1 MMTKHSQRTIPWGR
15 ALVLTLAIVGF
26 AAGGMCFAAE
36 PDLPAAYQSRQ
47 AVSGVIR
54 IWGHGSYNPTQD
66 FIEALV
72 LAWEEGFRKQQPEVR
87 FENHLNGTAAAIGAL
102 YAGVGDLAL
111 MGREIWLPEVSAFKE
126 VFGYEP
132 TGLNVVTGSFDVRNR
147 GYAIV
152 IFVNKDNPLSGLT
165 LTQLD
170 GIFGIDRRRGGPAI
184 RTWGDLGLTGEWR
197 DQRIKLYGLPI
208 ARGFAEY
215 FEQTVFLGGHKWRA
229 ALREFADE
237 PGSKG
242 GATDGGQKMLDA
254 LAVDRYGIGYAGLL
268 YHNAKVKPL
277 ALAEND
283 KGPLVAPTKDSVLNH
298 SYPLTRMI
306 TMYLNKVPGKP
317 ADPKLTEFLRYVLSH
332 EGQEAVLR
340 EGRGYL
346 PMLAPFAQKEMK
358 KLEE

>member
-1 MMTKHSQRTIPWGR
+1 MMTQHCQRLISWGR
-15 ALVLTLAIVGF
+15 ALVLTLAL
-26 AAGGMCFAAE
+26 GGIPTGRPCWATE
-36 PDLPAAYQSRQ
+36 PDLPGGYQSRQ

-54 IWGHGSYNPTQD
+54 IWGHGSYDPSQD

-72 LAWEEGFRKQQPEVR
+72 RVWEEGFRKQQPEVR

-111 MGREIWLPEVSAFKE
+111 MGREIWPPEVGAFKE

-132 TGLNVVTGSFDVRNR
+132 TGLNVVTGSYDVRNR

-152 IFVNKDNPLSGLT
+152 VFVHKDNPLSGLT
-165 LTQLD
+165 LRQLD
-170 GIFGIDRRRGGPAI
+170 GIYGMDRRRGGPAI

-197 DQRIKLYGLPI
+197 DKRINLYGLPI

-229 ALREFADE
+229 ALREFGDE

-242 GATDGGQKMLDA
+242 GVTDGGQKMLDA
-254 LAVDRYGIGYAGLL
+254 MAMDRYGIGYAGLL

-277 ALAEND
+277 ALAAND
-283 KGPLVAPTKDSVLNH
+283 HDPFVAPTKDSVLDH

-306 TMYLNKVPGKP
+306 SMYLNKVPGKP
-317 ADPKLTEFLRYVLSH
+317 ADRKLAEFLRYVLSR

-346 PMLAPFAQKEMK
+346 PMLAPFARTEVK